1 MVTIKDVAKKA
12 GVSPSTVSRVLNG
25 NASVRDSTRQRVLKT
40 IKLLDYRPNF
50 LAQGLKE
57 GKTKTIG
64 LIIPN
69 IRNPIYPMVVRGVED
84 AAKKH
89 GYTVIL
95 CNTDEDT
102 EVEKDY
108 IEKLRKRW
116 VDGLIIAPAAK
127 EVEHLAELQEEG
139 FPMVLVIRNLD
150 FPANAVITDNFQAA
164 YEAVSFL
171 IKTGYKR
178 IAIIKGNQQLILYRE
193 RFNGYKQALLDAN
206 LPIEEKLITGDDSDS
221 IQWSLDGY
229 NAINSLITQKVKFDA
244 VFATTDLRAIGAIRA
259 IKDHNLRVPE
269 DISVMGVDNL
279 EFSSLIDPPL
289 STVSQPLY
297 DMGARAVNKLLQ
309 FIDNETPP
317 EPTVEV
323 MSTELIIR
331 KSTKIA

>member
-1 MVTIKDVAKKA
+1 MVTIIDVAKKA

-25 NASVRDSTRQRVLKT
+25 NTAVRDSTRQKVLETVK
-40 IKLLDYRPNF
+40 ILDYRPNF

-69 IRNPIYPMVVRGVED
+69 IRNPIFPMVVRGVED
-84 AAKKH
+84 AAKKQ

-95 CNTDEDT
+95 CNTDEDFET
-102 EVEKDY
+102 EKEY
-108 IEKLRKRW
+108 IQKLRKRW

-127 EVEHLAELQEEG
+127 EVQHIEELQEEE
-139 FPMVLVIRNLD
+139 FPMVLVIRNID
-150 FPANAVITDNFQAA
+150 IPVNAVIIDNFQAA

-178 IAIIKGNQQLILYRE
+178 IAIIKGNQQLALYKE
-193 RFNGYKQALLDAN
+193 RFNGYKQALIDAG
-206 LPIEEKLITGDDSDS
+206 LPVVDELITGDDSDS

-229 NAINSLITQKVKFDA
+229 NAINALLTQEIQFDA

-269 DISVMGVDNL
+269 DISVIGFDNL

-289 STVSQPLY
+289 STVSQPFY
-297 DMGARAVNKLLQ
+297 DMGARAVNKILQ
-309 FIDNETPP
+309 FIDSEVVPAP
-317 EPTVEV
+317 MVEI
-323 MSTELIIR
+323 MSSELIIR
-331 KSTKIA
+331 KSTK